1 MSWWS
6 KVKNAVKKAVRAI
19 VRVVKAVVRV
29 VVRIVLEIV
38 HRVINF
44 VGAIVAWN
52 KEKKLRVHV
61 VILHEPGQ
69 KPLISEQE
77 ADDSIKR
84 AGVIIKDRFN
94 VRVSGFGKPH
104 ITTLK
109 EDAPHGALNVEC
121 SFWGNVKAEGGEG
134 GEFFASHLAGWN
146 MVPVTFMYP
155 VTVFVIAHVTHDGSQ
170 WRGCS
175 AGIFTDYV
183 VLTPTGMNDDTTLAH
198 EIGHACSLLHR
209 DSQTNLMYHSY
220 PRGTSITGWQKF
232 WFRTSRHVNF
242 Y

>member
-1 MSWWS
+1 MGWWS
-6 KVKNAVKKAVRAI
+6 KVKNAVKAVARA
-19 VRVVKAVVRV
+19 VKAVVRV

-38 HRVINF
+38 HRAINF
-44 VGAIVAWN
+44 VGAIVAGN

-69 KPLISEQE
+69 RPFITEQD
-77 ADDSIKR
+77 ANDSISR
-84 AGVIIKDRFN
+84 AAAIIKDKFN

-109 EDAPHGALNVEC
+109 DDAPDGALNVEC
-121 SFWGNVKAEGGEG
+121 SFWGNVKTEGGKG

-146 MVPVTFMYP
+146 VVPVTFMYP
-155 VTVFVIAHVTHDGSQ
+155 VTVFVIAHVTNNGNE

-175 AGIFTDYV
+175 GRIFTDYV
-183 VLTPTGMNDDTTLAH
+183 VLTAKGMNDDTTLAH
-198 EIGHACSLLHR
+198 EIAHACSLGHR
-209 DSQTNLMYHSY
+209 DEQTNLMYHGST
-220 PRGTSITGWQKF
+220 RGTAITGWQKF